1 MYTNIIKKI
10 DNRTLQTREIKKFPS
25 FSEHTS
31 YTLITSFG
39 HNWPRR
45 WRGSPPWLQITSTAH
60 DWTRRQVNMNYRE
73 YRVVMMVALDDEIV
87 VHLEYDE
94 YNLLVLRYFGY
105 YAILQ

>member
-1 MYTNIIKKI
+1 
-10 DNRTLQTREIKKFPS
+10 
-25 FSEHTS
+25 
-31 YTLITSFG
+31 
-39 HNWPRR
+39 
-45 WRGSPPWLQITSTAH
+45 
-60 DWTRRQVNMNYRE
+60 MNYRE